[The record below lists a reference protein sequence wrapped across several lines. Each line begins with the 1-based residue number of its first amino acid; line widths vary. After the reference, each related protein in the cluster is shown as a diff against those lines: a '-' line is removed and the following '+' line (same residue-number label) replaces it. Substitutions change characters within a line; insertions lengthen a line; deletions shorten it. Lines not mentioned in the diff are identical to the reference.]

1 MQSTSSRSNKDLII
15 WSSFIFLMLAWGSSF
30 ILMKRGLTAYTPAQV
45 ASTRI
50 GTAAIALSF
59 LAIQHFKFIPRH
71 LYFYVFISAMC
82 GIAIPAFMF
91 TIAETHLSSSIAG
104 VLNALTPCMTFI
116 IGVVFFRHSG
126 GHLKIIGLLLGFAG
140 SATLILLNAKGE
152 LDLNTWALFV
162 VFATLCYGINLN
174 IVKNYLR
181 DIKPL
186 HLSTVTVALAGIFG
200 LVYMLSTNWYMIY
213 KTAPNGKSAMFAM
226 VTLGL
231 LGTATAQIVFN
242 KMLQLSSAIFASSI
256 TYFIPLVAIIW
267 GVLDGEGFNLWQVL
281 GVLMIIGGIIILNKF
296 K

>member
-1 MQSTSSRSNKDLII
+1 
-15 WSSFIFLMLAWGSSF
+15 MLAWGSSF

-50 GTAAIALSF
+50 AVAFLALSF
-59 LAIQHFKFIPRH
+59 LAVQHFKYIPRH
-71 LYFYVFISAMC
+71 LYFYVFVSAMC

-91 TIAETHLSSSIAG
+91 TIAETHLNSSIAG

-116 IGVVFFRHSG
+116 IGVVFFKHSA

-140 SATLILLNAKGE
+140 SATLILVNARGE

-174 IVKNYLR
+174 IVKNYLH
-181 DIKPL
+181 DVKPL
-186 HLSTVTVALAGIFG
+186 HLSTVSVAIAGIFG
-200 LVYMLSTNWYMIY
+200 LIYMLSTNWYTIFI
-213 KTAPNGKSAMFAM
+213 TAPNGKSAMLAM

-231 LGTATAQIVFN
+231 LGTAAAQIVFN
-242 KMLQLSSAIFASSI
+242 RMLQLSSAIFASSI
-256 TYFIPLVAIIW
+256 TYFIPIVAIIW
-267 GVLDGEGFNLWQVL
+267 GVLDGEGFTIWQFL